1 MSTPVLTAPPRSPAR
16 QAGAYVLFVG
26 VPLLLL
32 MATMRYGAALP
43 TPAGANAARPSGTP
57 NSAFDLRSLI
67 LQLLVIVGAAR
78 LCGALLVSL
87 GQPRVV
93 GEMLAGILLGPSVLG
108 QLAPTLSLALFPA
121 GSLPLLQA
129 LAQVGVLLFMF
140 VVGLE
145 LDVGQLRR
153 HGRLAVITSHAS
165 IVAPFLLGAALSLA
179 LYTRFAPAGVSFAPF
194 ALFMGAAMSVTA
206 FPVLARI
213 LADRGLTRTPLGVM
227 AIACAAVD
235 DVTAWCILA
244 AVVVVARAG
253 ALSELG
259 PTIVGTAVYLLVM
272 FTLVRRML
280 GALVRRS
287 LAREGRAEP
296 LLAAVM
302 LVALASAWTT
312 ERLGIHA
319 VFGAFLV
326 GALMPSTEAVV
337 TTLVE
342 RLRDLMVVLLLPVY
356 FAFTGLRTAIGL
368 LSGPTLWAVCAA
380 VLLVAIVGK
389 LGGTAVAART
399 MGMPWRQS
407 VALGALM
414 NTRGLME
421 LVILN
426 VGLDIGVISPVLF
439 TMMVIMA
446 LVTTA
451 ITTPLVTWVTRGGS
465 MGDRTALSGGDEER
479 PRD

>member
-1 MSTPVLTAPPRSPAR
+1 MAIPVLPAPSRSLAR
-16 QAGAYVLFVG
+16 QLGAYVLFVG
-26 VPLLLL
+26 VPLLVVA
-32 MATMRYGAALP
+32 ATMRYGAGLP
-43 TPAGANAARPSGTP
+43 APLGASAAARRPSTAA
-57 NSAFDLRSLI
+57 SVFDLRSLI

-78 LCGALLVSL
+78 LCGAGLARL

-108 QLAPTLSLALFPA
+108 SLAPTLSLSLFPA

-140 VVGLE
+140 VVGLD
-145 LDVGQLRR
+145 LDLGQLRGR
-153 HGRLAVITSHAS
+153 GRLAVITSHAS
-165 IVAPFLLGAALSLA
+165 IVAPFLLGVALSLA

-253 ALSELG
+253 ALNELI
-259 PTIVGTAVYLLVM
+259 PTLAGAAVYLLVM
-272 FTLVRRML
+272 FTVVRRML
-280 GALVRRS
+280 GAVVRRW
-287 LAREGRAEP
+287 LAGEGRAEP

-312 ERLGIHA
+312 ERLGMHA
-319 VFGAFLV
+319 LFGAFLV
-326 GALMPSTEAVV
+326 GALMPNTETVV
-337 TTLVE
+337 AALVD
-342 RLRDLMVVLLLPVY
+342 RLRDFMVVLLLPVY
-356 FAFTGLRTAIGL
+356 FAFTGLRTTIGL
-368 LSGPTLWAVCAA
+368 LSNPTMWAVCAV

-399 MGMPWRQS
+399 MGMPWRQA

-426 VGLDIGVISPVLF
+426 VGLDIGVISPALF

-451 ITTPLVTWVTRGGS
+451 ITTPLVTWVTRG
-465 MGDRTALSGGDEER
+465 DRAGG
-479 PRD
+479 

>member
-1 MSTPVLTAPPRSPAR
+1 VLPARPRSAAR
-16 QAGAYVLFVG
+16 QVGAYVLLVG

-32 MATMRYGAALP
+32 LVTMRYGAELP
-43 TPAGANAARPSGTP
+43 LPAGASAGHPSGAAP
-57 NSAFDLRSLI
+57 SSFDLGRLI
-67 LQLLVIVGAAR
+67 LQLVMIVGAAR
-78 LCGALLVSL
+78 LCGAALAWL

-108 QLAPTLSLALFPA
+108 QLAPALSLALFPV
-121 GSLPLLQA
+121 GSLVPLQA

-140 VVGLE
+140 VVGLD
-145 LDVGQLRR
+145 LDVGVLRR
-153 HGRLAVITSHAS
+153 HGRIAVLTSHAS
-165 IVAPFLLGAALSLA
+165 ISAPFLLGAALSLA
-179 LYTRFAPAGVSFAPF
+179 LYTRFAPAGVAFAPF

-213 LADRGLTRTPLGVM
+213 LSDRGLTRTPLGVM

-253 ALSELG
+253 ALHQLV
-259 PTIVGTAVYLLVM
+259 PTLVGTAVYLLVM
-272 FTLVRRML
+272 FTVVRRL
-280 GALVRRS
+280 LDALVHRS
-287 LAREGRAEP
+287 LRRDGRAEA
-296 LLAAVM
+296 LLATVM
-302 LVALASAWTT
+302 LVALASAWAT

-319 VFGAFLV
+319 LFGAFLA
-326 GALMPSTEAVV
+326 GALLPKSESVV
-337 TTLVE
+337 ATLVD
-342 RLRDLMVVLLLPVY
+342 RLRDLMVVLLVPVY
-356 FAFTGLRTAIGL
+356 FAFTGLRTTFAL
-368 LSGPTLWAVCAA
+368 LSDPAMWAVCVV

-399 MGMPWRQS
+399 MGMPWRQAA
-407 VALGALM
+407 ALGALM

-426 VGLDIGVISPVLF
+426 VGLDVGVISPALF

-451 ITTPLVTWVTRGGS
+451 ITTPLVTWLTCGGTTT
-465 MGDRTALSGGDEER
+465 GLER
-479 PRD
+479 AHG

>member
-1 MSTPVLTAPPRSPAR
+1 MAR
-16 QAGAYVLFVG
+16 QVGAYVLLVG

-32 MATMRYGAALP
+32 IATMRYGAALP
-43 TPAGANAARPSGTP
+43 SPTGASSVRLPGAAP
-57 NSAFDLRSLI
+57 SAFDLGSLV

-78 LCGALLVSL
+78 LCGAVLARV

-108 QLAPTLSLALFPA
+108 QLAPALSLTLFPP

-145 LDVGQLRR
+145 LDVGLLRR
-153 HGRLAVITSHAS
+153 HGRLAVLTSHAS

-179 LYTRFAPAGVSFAPF
+179 LYTRFAPIGVSFAPF

-213 LADRGLTRTPLGVM
+213 LADTGLTRTPLGAM
-227 AIACAAVD
+227 AIVCAAID

-253 ALSELG
+253 ELHELG
-259 PTIVGTAVYLLVM
+259 PTLAGTALYLLVM
-272 FTLVRRML
+272 FTVVRRML
-280 GALVRRS
+280 GALVRGP
-287 LAREGRAEP
+287 LGREGRAEA
-296 LLAAVM
+296 LMAAVM

-319 VFGAFLV
+319 LFGAFLV
-326 GALMPSTEAVV
+326 GALMPSSEPAV
-337 TTLVE
+337 TMLVD

-356 FAFTGLRTAIGL
+356 FAFTGLRTTVGL
-368 LSGPTLWAVCAA
+368 LSDAGLWAVCAA
-380 VLLVAIVGK
+380 VLLVAILGK
-389 LGGTAVAART
+389 VGGTAVAART
-399 MGMPWRQS
+399 MGMPWRPAF
-407 VALGALM
+407 ALGALM

-426 VGLDIGVISPVLF
+426 VGLDIGVISPALF
-439 TMMVIMA
+439 TMMVVMA

-451 ITTPLVTWVTRGGS
+451 ITTPLVTWATRGSTTPG
-465 MGDRTALSGGDEER
+465 MVDAGDAR
-479 PRD
+479 